1 MAGPPSVKFLGLLR
15 VLLRHGVDFFVV
27 GGVAAQLEGA
37 PILTLDLDVLFD
49 KTPKN
54 LNHLLAALREI
65 KARYRD
71 PAGRH
76 IEPDLEKLETMRLHL
91 LLTELGALDV
101 LAVIGNGLSYRDLA
115 GRTITY
121 NLGDDQVRV
130 LELAAVIE
138 TKEQA
143 DRDKDRAVLPVLR
156 QTLAMKARSTER
168 EGPELAKESGSS
180 S

>member
-1 MAGPPSVKFLGLLR
+1 VDESRSVKFLGLLR
-15 VLLRHGVDFFVV
+15 VLLHHGVDFFVV

-37 PILTLDLDVLFD
+37 PIVTFDLDVLFD
-49 KTPKN
+49 KAPDN
-54 LNHLLAALREI
+54 LDRLLAALHEL

-76 IEPDLEKLETMRLHL
+76 IEPDKEKLETFRVNL

-101 LAVIGNGLSYRDLA
+101 LGTIGSGLTYQDLVDRTLSYE
-115 GRTITY
+115 
-121 NLGDDQVRV
+121 LGETRVRV

-143 DRDKDRAVLPVLR
+143 NRDKDRAALPVLR
-156 QTLAMKARSTER
+156 QTLAMKTRLR
-168 EGPELAKESGSS
+168 
-180 S
+180 

>member
-1 MAGPPSVKFLGLLR
+1 MAESRSVKFLGLLR
-15 VLLRHGVDFFVV
+15 VLTRHGVDFFVV

-37 PILTLDLDVLFD
+37 PILTLDLDIVYD
-49 KTPKN
+49 KAAAN
-54 LNHLLAALREI
+54 IERLLAALGEL

-76 IEPDLEKLETMRLHL
+76 IEPDQTKLETMRTHL

-101 LAVIGNGLSYRDLA
+101 LGTVGSGLTYQDLV
-115 GRTITY
+115 GRTVSY
-121 NLGDDQVRV
+121 ELGELRVRV

-143 DRDKDRAVLPVLR
+143 NREKDRAALPVLR
-156 QTLAMKARSTER
+156 QTLAMKTGRTGEA
-168 EGPELAKESGSS
+168 
-180 S
+180 

>member
-1 MAGPPSVKFLGLLR
+1 VDESRSVKFLGLLR

-37 PILTLDLDVLFD
+37 PIVTFDLDVLFD
-49 KTPKN
+49 KAPEN
-54 LNHLLAALREI
+54 LDRLLAALHEI

-76 IEPDLEKLETMRLHL
+76 IEPDKEKLETFRVNL

-101 LAVIGNGLSYRDLA
+101 LGMIGSGLTYQDLVDRTLSYE
-115 GRTITY
+115 
-121 NLGDDQVRV
+121 LGEMRVRV

-143 DRDKDRAVLPVLR
+143 NRDKDRAALPVLR
-156 QTLAMKARSTER
+156 QTLAMKTRLR
-168 EGPELAKESGSS
+168 
-180 S
+180 

>member
-1 MAGPPSVKFLGLLR
+1 MDDKPQSVRFLGLLK

-37 PILTLDLDVLFD
+37 PILTLDLDVLYD
-49 KTPKN
+49 KTPEN
-54 LNHLLAALREI
+54 LGRLLAALQEL

-76 IEPDLEKLETMRLHL
+76 IEPDADKLATLKRHL

-101 LAVIGNGLSYRDLA
+101 RGAIGNDLTYQDLES
-115 GRTITY
+115 RTVPY
-121 NLGDDQVRV
+121 ELGELRVRV

-138 TKEQA
+138 SKEQA
-143 DRDKDRAVLPVLR
+143 NRDKDRAVLPVLR
-156 QTLAMKARSTER
+156 QTLAMKTS
-168 EGPELAKESGSS
+168 EGQG
-180 S
+180 

>member
-1 MAGPPSVKFLGLLR
+1 MAESRSVKFLGLLR
-15 VLLRHGVDFFVV
+15 VLTRHEVDFLVV

-37 PILTLDLDVLFD
+37 PILTLDLDVLYD
-49 KTPKN
+49 KTAQN
-54 LNHLLAALREI
+54 IDRLLAALREL

-76 IEPDLEKLETMRLHL
+76 IEPDPVKLGTMRTHL

-101 LAVIGNGLSYRDLA
+101 LGSIGSGLTYQDLA
-115 GRTITY
+115 DRTVSY
-121 NLGDDQVRV
+121 ELGETRVRV

-143 DRDKDRAVLPVLR
+143 NRPKDHAALPVLR
-156 QTLAMKARSTER
+156 QTLAMKIGRAD
-168 EGPELAKESGSS
+168 GA
-180 S
+180 

>member
-1 MAGPPSVKFLGLLR
+1 MAESRSVKFLGLLR

-49 KTPKN
+49 KTPEN
-54 LNHLLAALREI
+54 LDRLLAALREI

-76 IEPDLEKLETMRLHL
+76 IEPDMEKLETMRFHL

-101 LAVIGNGLSYRDLA
+101 LGVIGGGLSYQDLV
-115 GRTITY
+115 GRTVSY
-121 NLGDDQVRV
+121 ELGEDRVRV

-143 DRDKDRAVLPVLR
+143 NRDKDRAVLPVLR
-156 QTLAMKARSTER
+156 QTLAMKARLR
-168 EGPELAKESGSS
+168 EEG
-180 S
+180 

>member
-1 MAGPPSVKFLGLLR
+1 MGSLSFGMEEPRSVKFLGLLR

-37 PILTLDLDVLFD
+37 PILTLDLDVLYD
-49 KTPKN
+49 KAPQN
-54 LNHLLAALREI
+54 LDRLLAALREL

-76 IEPDLEKLETMRLHL
+76 IEPDMEKLQTMRMHL

-101 LAVIGNGLSYRDLA
+101 LGAIGNGFTYQDLA
-115 GRTITY
+115 DRTILY
-121 NLGDDQVRV
+121 ELGDAHVRV

-138 TKEQA
+138 SKEQA
-143 DRDKDRAVLPVLR
+143 NREKDRAVLPVLR
-156 QTLAMKARSTER
+156 QTLVMKTRS
-168 EGPELAKESGSS
+168 S
-180 S
+180 